1 MKKLTELGRCN
12 IETNISNDCI
22 LGQCIREDI
31 IEKKMFYSVIARIRG
46 VGGSIH
52 ARIFLCP
59 FSRSAFL
66 VNKKSVFRQ
75 KCHCLELLT
84 FS

>member
-46 VGGSIH
+46 VGGSTH
-52 ARIFLCP
+52 ARIFLP
-59 FSRSAFL
+59 FF
-66 VNKKSVFRQ
+66 KKCIFG
-75 KCHCLELLT
+75 K
-84 FS
+84 

>member
-31 IEKKMFYSVIARIRG
+31 IEKKCFIWSLPEL
-46 VGGSIH
+46 GGWGGLPMPE
-52 ARIFLCP
+52 FFCP

-84 FS
+84 VS